1 VKAMNSQNYGK
12 IFFILVPLILSIV
25 QIFPDLVIA
34 DDHKTNK
41 RHYKQYENNREHH
54 DDGDQKKQRVQK
66 DDEGNETTGQTAAWL
81 LVAAN
86 LSVALSILIKG
97 GSRFLPLNSQ
107 IKDSMKRF
115 NQLQKK
121 HLMRFHYVLN
131 PIALCVAFFHF
142 LLSSCRSSPLP
153 EWGLVLVTMM
163 VFFGLL
169 LKFKVS
175 PKGMRKF
182 VYRFHTTPA
191 TFLIMIL
198 LLVVGHQ
205 IVD

>member
-1 VKAMNSQNYGK
+1 VKAMNSKNYGK
-12 IFFILVPLILSIV
+12 IFFILVLLILSIV

-34 DDHKTNK
+34 DDHKINK
-41 RHYKQYENNREHH
+41 KHYKRYENNREHH
-54 DDGDQKKQRVQK
+54 DDNDHNRRGVKK
-66 DDEGNETTGQTAAWL
+66 DDEGNETTGQIAAWL

-86 LSVALSILIKG
+86 LTIALSILIKG
-97 GSRFLPLNSQ
+97 GSRFLPLDSQ
-107 IKDSMKRF
+107 LKNSMKKF

-131 PIALCVAFFHF
+131 PIVLCVAFFHF
-142 LLSSCRSSPLP
+142 MLSSCRSSPLP
-153 EWGLVLVTMM
+153 EWGLILVTMM
-163 VFFGLL
+163 VFLGLI

-175 PKGMRKF
+175 PKGIRKF
-182 VYRFHTTPA
+182 VYRLHTTPA
-191 TFLIMIL
+191 TFFIMIL

>member
-1 VKAMNSQNYGK
+1 MNLKNYGK
-12 IFFILVPLILSIV
+12 IFFISVLLILSIV
-25 QIFPDLVIA
+25 RLSPDLVIA

-41 RHYKQYENNREHH
+41 KDYKLYENNREHH
-54 DDGDQKKQRVQK
+54 DDDDHKRRRVKK
-66 DDEGNETTGQTAAWL
+66 DGEGNETTGQTAAWL

-86 LSVALSILIKG
+86 LTIALSILIKG

-142 LLSSCRSSPLP
+142 LLSSCRPSPFP
-153 EWGLVLVTMM
+153 EWGLILVTMM
-163 VFFGLL
+163 VFFGLI

-182 VYRFHTTPA
+182 VYRLHTTPA
-191 TFLIMIL
+191 IFLIMIL

>member
-1 VKAMNSQNYGK
+1 MNSKNYGK
-12 IFFILVPLILSIV
+12 IFFILVLLILSIV
-25 QIFPDLVIA
+25 QIFPDLVTA
-34 DDHKTNK
+34 DDHKINK
-41 RHYKQYENNREHH
+41 KHYKHYENNREHH
-54 DDGDQKKQRVQK
+54 DDGNQKKRRVQK

-86 LSVALSILIKG
+86 LTIALSILIKG
-97 GSRFLPLNSQ
+97 GSRFLPLDSQ
-107 IKDSMKRF
+107 IKNSMKKF

-131 PIALCVAFFHF
+131 PIVLCVAFFHF
-142 LLSSCRSSPLP
+142 LLSSCRSSSLP
-153 EWGLVLVTMM
+153 EWGLILVAMM
-163 VFFGLL
+163 VFLGLI
-169 LKFKVS
+169 LKLKMS

-182 VYRFHTTPA
+182 VYRLHTTPA
-191 TFLIMIL
+191 IFLIMIL

>member
-1 VKAMNSQNYGK
+1 MNLKNYVK
-12 IFFILVPLILSIV
+12 IFFISLLLILSIV
-25 QIFPDLVIA
+25 QIFPDLIIA

-41 RHYKQYENNREHH
+41 KQYQRYENIKEHH
-54 DDGDQKKQRVQK
+54 EDDDHNRRRLKK
-66 DDEGNETTGQTAAWL
+66 DDEGNETTGQTAVWL

-86 LSVALSILIKG
+86 LTIALSILIKG

-107 IKDSMKRF
+107 IKDSMKRY

-198 LLVVGHQ
+198 LLVVGHL

>member
-1 VKAMNSQNYGK
+1 MNSKNYGK
-12 IFFILVPLILSIV
+12 ISFISILLILSIV
-25 QIFPDLVIA
+25 RVFPDSVIA

-41 RHYKQYENNREHH
+41 KHYKRYENINEHR
-54 DDGDQKKQRVQK
+54 DDGNHNRRRVQK
-66 DDEGNETTGQTAAWL
+66 DDEGNEATGQTAAWL

-175 PKGMRKF
+175 PKGIRKF
-182 VYRFHTTPA
+182 IYRLHTTPA
-191 TFLIMIL
+191 TFLIIIL

>member
-1 VKAMNSQNYGK
+1 VMNLKNYGK
-12 IFFILVPLILSIV
+12 IFFISLLLILSFV
-25 QIFPDLVIA
+25 RLSPDLVIA

-41 RHYKQYENNREHH
+41 RDYKLYENNREHH
-54 DDGDQKKQRVQK
+54 DDDDHKIRRDKK

-86 LSVALSILIKG
+86 LTIALSILIKG

-107 IKDSMKRF
+107 IKNSMKRF

-131 PIALCVAFFHF
+131 PIALCIAFFHF
-142 LLSSCRSSPLP
+142 SLSSCRSSPLP
-153 EWGLVLVTMM
+153 EWGLILVTMM
-163 VFFGLL
+163 VFLGFI

-175 PKGMRKF
+175 LKGMRKF
-182 VYRFHTTPA
+182 VYRLHTAPA

-198 LLVVGHQ
+198 LIVVGHQ